1 MASDEI
7 LSVRN
12 QAPTA
17 TAGQHIKQRARPD
30 SPSTLMTVPL
40 SLAIELQVSPGAA
53 TTTSLQK
60 AMVLP
65 VQTALPA

>member
-1 MASDEI
+1 MVLQTEI
-7 LSVRN
+7 LSVPVR
-12 QAPTA
+12 
-17 TAGQHIKQRARPD
+17 QRRLVGTSISLSPN